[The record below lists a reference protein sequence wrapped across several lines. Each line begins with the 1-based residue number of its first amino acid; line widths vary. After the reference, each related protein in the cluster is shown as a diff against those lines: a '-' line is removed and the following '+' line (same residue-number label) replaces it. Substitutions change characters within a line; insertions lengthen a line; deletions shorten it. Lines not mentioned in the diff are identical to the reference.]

1 MKVQYGSKNVR
12 NNQKNFRMD
21 GTSIKPI
28 ISDIPMEGCY
38 TLVVVDPDTG
48 KVTGGQRPG
57 NSDRYYLHWLIVN
70 ITNGDITTGKQIV
83 SYQKP
88 TPPVGS
94 GRHEYMFKLYKQP
107 CGLTNGLTNPDLL
120 SNWSLQGFIKG
131 KNLVLEDEKSI
142 FVEQKV

>member
-1 MKVQYGSKNVR
+1 MKVQYGSLTTNKKNLTME
-12 NNQKNFRMD
+12 QTDK
-21 GTSIKPI
+21 KP
-28 ISDIPMEGCY
+28 SVVDIPMEGCY
-38 TLVVVDPDTG
+38 TLVVVDPDAG
-48 KVTGGQRPG
+48 KKNPSDPRPG

-70 ITNGDITTGKQIV
+70 ITNGDVNTGRQIV

-107 CGLTNGLTNPDLL
+107 CGLTNGLTSPDVL
-120 SNWSLQGFIKG
+120 SNWSLEGFIKG

-142 FVEQKV
+142 FVEQKG